1 MRTYRFLQHTLVLIT
16 YTWRCD
22 GGCCSN
28 EEVVSESFEKGDFL
42 ALYQH
47 QQGYYSHYLLV
58 DLDNTEQAS
67 RFNYMGEN
75 ATPRIHE
82 EEIQE
87 LISDG
92 FLCLASTS

>member
-1 MRTYRFLQHTLVLIT
+1 
-16 YTWRCD
+16 
-22 GGCCSN
+22 
-28 EEVVSESFEKGDFL
+28 
-42 ALYQH
+42 
-47 QQGYYSHYLLV
+47 LLV